1 VNVLRRLASLFLL
14 CVFAASFVRAES
26 PDKLP
31 KPTSYVADFANVI
44 DPASKENIEQLAW
57 QVYSKAHATI
67 EVVTVKSLDG
77 QDIDQWT
84 TALEDNWKVGP
95 KSSDKGI
102 LMVFAIQDHKRRI
115 EVGYGLEGI
124 LNDAKVGDIGRSMV
138 PQLQQGQ
145 YGPAIQS
152 GVQQIANVIATDA
165 NVALTSPQQTASPA
179 YTYQQPHHRTNWIR
193 IIFFII
199 FIALMLHGGGRGGGG
214 RGWLWFL
221 LGSMMGGGFG
231 GGGGR
236 GGGFGDGGGEG
247 GGGGGGGDFGGG
259 FGGGSGGG
267 GASGDW

>member
-1 VNVLRRLASLFLL
+1 MRKVLSLLILF
-14 CVFAASFVRAES
+14 VFAAHTRAES
-26 PDKLP
+26 PAQLP
-31 KPTSYVADFANVI
+31 KLTSYVADFANVI
-44 DPASKENIEQLAW
+44 DPDSKENIEQIAW

-67 EVVTVKSLDG
+67 EVVTVRTLDG

-115 EVGYGLEGI
+115 EVGSGLEGI

-138 PQLQQGQ
+138 PELQQRQ

-152 GVQQIANVIATDA
+152 GVLQIANVIATDA
-165 NVALTSPQQTASPA
+165 NVTLTPPQQTEVPA
-179 YTYQQPHHRTNWIR
+179 YTQQPQHRTSWIR
-193 IIFFII
+193 IIFFVI
-199 FIALMLHGGGRGGGG
+199 FLLVMFHGGGRGGGG

-221 LGSMMGGGFG
+221 LGHMMGGGFG
-231 GGGGR
+231 GGR
-236 GGGFGDGGGEG
+236 GGGFGGGGNGE
-247 GGGGGGGDFGGG
+247 GGGGGGDFGGG

>member
-1 VNVLRRLASLFLL
+1 VNALRRLSSLFLL
-14 CVFAASFVRAES
+14 CVFAASFARAES
-26 PDKLP
+26 PDQLP
-31 KPTSYVADFANVI
+31 KPTSYVADFAGVL
-44 DPASKENIEQLAW
+44 DPASKENIEQLAY

-77 QDIDQWT
+77 QDIDSWT
-84 TALEDNWKVGP
+84 TALEDKWKVGP

-102 LMVFAIQDHKRRI
+102 LMVFAIQDHKDRI

-124 LNDAKVGDIGRSMV
+124 LNDAKVGDIRRSMHDE
-138 PQLQQGQ
+138 LIQGQ

-152 GVQQIANVIATDA
+152 GVLQIANVIATDA
-165 NVALTSPQQTASPA
+165 NVTLTQPQQTEAPT
-179 YTYQQPHHRTNWIR
+179 YHYQQVHHGISWIK

-199 FIALMLHGGGRGGGG
+199 FIALLFHGGGRGGGG

-221 LGSMMGGGFG
+221 LGNMMGGGFG
-231 GGGGR
+231 GGR
-236 GGGFGDGGGEG
+236 GGGFGGGEGG

-267 GASGDW
+267 GASGDF

>member
-1 VNVLRRLASLFLL
+1 MNVLRRLASLLL
-14 CVFAASFVRAES
+14 FFVFAASFARAES
-26 PDKLP
+26 PDQLP
-31 KPTSYVADFANVI
+31 KPTSYVADFAGVI

-57 QVYSKAHATI
+57 QVYSRAHATI
-67 EVVTVKSLDG
+67 QVVTIKSLDG
-77 QDIDQWT
+77 QDIDSWT
-84 TALEDNWKVGP
+84 TALEDKWKVGP
-95 KSSDKGI
+95 KSTDKGI

-152 GVQQIANVIATDA
+152 GVQQIADVIAADA
-165 NVALTSPQQTASPA
+165 NVTLTPPQQSQAPA
-179 YTYQQPHHRTNWIR
+179 YSYQPRRHRTNWVG

-214 RGWLWFL
+214 SGWLWFL
-221 LGSMMGGGFG
+221 LGNIMGGGFGGGRGGGFG
-231 GGGGR
+231 GGGG
-236 GGGFGDGGGEG
+236 GE